1 MGLMSKKQGW
11 RCGFIAV
18 FVAMLSGCMVWP
30 KYQAPDAS
38 KVVAKSWDAASLIK
52 GERLA
57 ENEPPMTAWWRQFK
71 DPTLSH
77 LVERLVDSSPVLAEA
92 RQRIVEARARRGVA
106 NAARLPEVDLNGAY
120 EHADAGT
127 KSVSFQGPPPGQEAN
142 LFAAGVTAGWEID
155 LWGRVAHLVQAA
167 NAEIDVSYE
176 NYREMMVSMAAEL
189 TLAYIDV
196 RTIQARLAVADR
208 NIALEEKT
216 LELAQSQF
224 RAGNGTELSVTQAEQ
239 LVNRTRALRPQF
251 QAALTEAQNRIKV
264 LLGEPPQEKDLGPGP
279 MPAVPDLIGIGIPA
293 DLLVRRPDIRGAE
306 RQYAAAM
313 AQVGAAEAQKY
324 PQLTISG
331 TFNLQS
337 DTAEGILDTSALIYS
352 LGPGLQFPLFT
363 GGRIQSNIEMRK
375 SQAEQARLGLQQKI
389 LSALSEVE
397 NAGAGVVRTQQRIH
411 ALRVSTR
418 AAERSVQLAQ
428 SLYSA
433 GLVDFYQV
441 LDAQGK
447 QAAADDDLLVAR
459 QNALAE
465 VVQLYRSLGGGW
477 QVMESKKQGVER
489 NVQ

>member
-1 MGLMSKKQGW
+1 MGLMPEHKGRW
-11 RCGFIAV
+11 CAIVAV
-18 FVAMLSGCMVWP
+18 CLGMLSGCMMWP
-30 KYQAPDAS
+30 KYHAPNAS
-38 KVVAKSWDAASLIK
+38 KYMAKSWAAASLIK
-52 GERLA
+52 GERLK
-57 ENEPPMTAWWRQFK
+57 ENTPPMTAWWRQFK
-71 DPTLSH
+71 DPTLS
-77 LVERLVDSSPVLAEA
+77 RLVGRLVNSSLVLAEA
-92 RQRIVEARARRGVA
+92 RQRIVEARAQRGVA

-120 EHADAGT
+120 EHADAGS
-127 KSVSFQGPPPGQEAN
+127 KAVSFQGPPPGQDAN
-142 LFAAGVTAGWEID
+142 LFAAGVSAGWELD

-196 RTIQARLAVADR
+196 RTIQARLAVTDR

-216 LELAQSQF
+216 LELAQTQF

-239 LVNRTRALRPQF
+239 LLNRTRALRPQLL
-251 QAALTEAQNRIKV
+251 AALTEAQNRIKV
-264 LLGEPPQEKDLGPGP
+264 LLGQPPQGKDLGPGP

-313 AQVGAAEAQKY
+313 ARVGAAEAEKY
-324 PQLTISG
+324 PQLSISG

-337 DTAEGILDTSALIYS
+337 DTAGGILDTSALIYS

-363 GGRIQSNIEMRK
+363 GGRIQSHIEIRK
-375 SQAEQARLGLQQKI
+375 SQAKQARLALQQKI

-397 NAGAGVVRTQQRIH
+397 NAGAGVVRTQQRVK
-411 ALRVSTR
+411 ALKISAR
-418 AAERSVQLAQ
+418 AAQRSVKLAR

-433 GLVDFYQV
+433 GLIDFYRV
-441 LDAQGK
+441 LDAEEK
-447 QAAADDDLLVAR
+447 LAAADDDLLVAR

-477 QVMESKKQGVER
+477 QVMESKR
-489 NVQ
+489 